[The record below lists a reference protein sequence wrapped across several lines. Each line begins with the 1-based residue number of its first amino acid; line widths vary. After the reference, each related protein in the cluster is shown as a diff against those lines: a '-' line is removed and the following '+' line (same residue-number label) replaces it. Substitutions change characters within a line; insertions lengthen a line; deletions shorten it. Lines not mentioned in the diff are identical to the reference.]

1 MISIWESEP
10 ALNRFTASQLPV
22 DGAKANHAVIRLGVR
37 TYELLV
43 PSESKAQEAQNL
55 FSFVQSSR

>member
-10 ALNRFTASQLPV
+10 ALDRFTASQLPV
-22 DGAKANHAVIRLGVR
+22 VGAEKDHGIIQLGLR

-43 PSESKAQEAQNL
+43 SLESKAQEA
-55 FSFVQSSR
+55 